1 MGRKYIFTAAFL
13 NFIGYY
19 VCLML
24 LFYIGLGTLS
34 LSVSIPLRLL
44 ILSCLTVFFLQNTRL
59 KPKSETYIFL
69 FFSLIYLI
77 RIFSDALKGLP
88 YYLGTSRLLLY
99 YLSFDMIPF
108 LLLSN
113 IKFKTTDYNAIR
125 KGILFSGF
133 LFAVL
138 AVVFFR
144 NYIGTVGRLTSET
157 ADIDMLSPLAL
168 SYCSSLTIGVAIS
181 YWMENPL
188 SLRQKFY
195 FLLLTAVSVTPFF
208 LGSSRGSLIALILPF
223 IFILIIKKNLF
234 TNLRTILILVLG
246 LVGIIYISEELG
258 SSLIERF
265 TSTGSDIA
273 EGNESAVRTIM
284 WQNAFNQF
292 VNNPI
297 MGDRLKLDGFDIYP
311 HNILFETL
319 QCTGF
324 LGFIPLSILLVI
336 IFIKSFNIFKYTPQY
351 SWISVLFIQCFT
363 QNMFSGSIFS
373 ASWLMMSM
381 AIVAAFARSENEI
394 FSTALLSKKQNK
406 NVAGKY
412 IVRRKSLSRKLI
424 II

>member
-1 MGRKYIFTAAFL
+1 MGSKYIFTAAFL

-34 LSVSIPLRLL
+34 LSVSVPLRLL
-44 ILSCLTVFFLQNTRL
+44 ILACLTVFFLQSTRL
-59 KPKSETYIFL
+59 KAKSETYIFL

-77 RIFSDALKGLP
+77 RIFSDALTGLP
-88 YYLGTSRLLLY
+88 YYIGTSRLLLY

-108 LLLSN
+108 LLISN
-113 IKFKTTDYNAIR
+113 IKFKAADYDIIK
-125 KGILFSGF
+125 KGILLSGF

-138 AVVFFR
+138 AIIFFR

-168 SYCSSLTIGVAIS
+168 SYCSSLTIGIAIS
-181 YWMENPL
+181 YWIENPI
-188 SLRQKFY
+188 SLGQKFY
-195 FLLLTAVSVTPFF
+195 FLLLISLSVTPFF

-223 IFILIIKKNLF
+223 IFILLIKKNVF
-234 TNLRTILILVLG
+234 TNFRTILILVIG
-246 LVGIIYISEELG
+246 LAGIIYVSQEFG

-265 TSTGSDIA
+265 VSTSSDIA

-292 VNNPI
+292 INNPI

-311 HNILFETL
+311 HNILFEIL

-324 LGFIPLSILLVI
+324 LGFIPFSILLII
-336 IFIKSFNIFKYTPQY
+336 IFIKAFRILKYTPQY
-351 SWISVLFIQCFT
+351 SWISILFIQCFT

-381 AIVAAFARSENEI
+381 AIVAAFARNENDI
-394 FSTALLSKKQNK
+394 FSNAVFSKKVNK
-406 NVAGKY
+406 YGA
-412 IVRRKSLSRKLI
+412 
-424 II
+424 

>member
-1 MGRKYIFTAAFL
+1 MSIGNRYIFTAAFL

-34 LSVSIPLRLL
+34 LSVSVPLRLL
-44 ILSCLTVFFLQNTRL
+44 ILACLTVFFLQSTRL
-59 KPKSETYIFL
+59 KAKSETYIFL

-77 RIFSDALKGLP
+77 RIFSDALTGLP
-88 YYLGTSRLLLY
+88 YYIGTSRLLLY

-108 LLLSN
+108 LLISN
-113 IKFKTTDYNAIR
+113 IKFKAADYDIIK
-125 KGILFSGF
+125 KGILLSGF

-138 AVVFFR
+138 AIIFFR

-168 SYCSSLTIGVAIS
+168 SYCSSLTIGIAIS
-181 YWMENPL
+181 YWIENL
-188 SLRQKFY
+188 ISLGQKFY
-195 FLLLTAVSVTPFF
+195 FLLLISLSVTPFF

-223 IFILIIKKNLF
+223 IFILLIKKNVF
-234 TNLRTILILVLG
+234 TNFRTILILVIG
-246 LVGIIYISEELG
+246 LTGIIYVSQEFG

-265 TSTGSDIA
+265 VSTSSDIA

-292 VNNPI
+292 INNPI

-311 HNILFETL
+311 HNILFEIL

-324 LGFIPLSILLVI
+324 LGFIPFSILLII
-336 IFIKSFNIFKYTPQY
+336 IFIKSFRILKYTPQY
-351 SWISVLFIQCFT
+351 SWISILFIQCFT

-381 AIVAAFARSENEI
+381 AIVAAFARNENDI
-394 FSTALLSKKQNK
+394 FSNAVFSKKVNK
-406 NVAGKY
+406 YGA
-412 IVRRKSLSRKLI
+412 
-424 II
+424 

>member
-1 MGRKYIFTAAFL
+1 MGSKYIFTAAFL

-24 LFYIGLGTLS
+24 LFYIGLGALS
-34 LSVSIPLRLL
+34 LSVSVPLRLL
-44 ILSCLTVFFLQNTRL
+44 ILACLTVFFLQSTRL
-59 KPKSETYIFL
+59 KAKSETYIFL

-77 RIFSDALKGLP
+77 RIFSDALTGLP
-88 YYLGTSRLLLY
+88 YYIGTSRLLLY

-108 LLLSN
+108 LLISN
-113 IKFKTTDYNAIR
+113 IKFKAADYDIIK
-125 KGILFSGF
+125 KGILLSGF

-138 AVVFFR
+138 AIIFFR

-168 SYCSSLTIGVAIS
+168 SYCSSLTIGIAIS
-181 YWMENPL
+181 YWIENPI
-188 SLRQKFY
+188 SVGQKFY
-195 FLLLTAVSVTPFF
+195 FLLLISLSVTPFF

-223 IFILIIKKNLF
+223 IFILLIKKNVF
-234 TNLRTILILVLG
+234 TNFRTILILVIG
-246 LVGIIYISEELG
+246 LAGIIYVSQEFG

-265 TSTGSDIA
+265 VSTSSDIA

-292 VNNPI
+292 INNPI

-311 HNILFETL
+311 HNILFEIL

-324 LGFIPLSILLVI
+324 LGFIPFSILLII
-336 IFIKSFNIFKYTPQY
+336 IFIKAFRILKYTPQY
-351 SWISVLFIQCFT
+351 SWISILFIQCFT

-381 AIVAAFARSENEI
+381 AIVAAFARNENDI
-394 FSTALLSKKQNK
+394 FSNAVFSKK
-406 NVAGKY
+406 
-412 IVRRKSLSRKLI
+412 
-424 II
+424 

>member
-1 MGRKYIFTAAFL
+1 MGSKYIFTAAFL

-24 LFYIGLGTLS
+24 LFYIGLGALS
-34 LSVSIPLRLL
+34 LSVSVPLRLL
-44 ILSCLTVFFLQNTRL
+44 ILACLTVFFLQSTRL
-59 KPKSETYIFL
+59 KAKSETYIFL

-77 RIFSDALKGLP
+77 RIFSDALTGLP
-88 YYLGTSRLLLY
+88 YYIGTSRLLLY

-108 LLLSN
+108 LLISN
-113 IKFKTTDYNAIR
+113 IKFKAADYDIIK
-125 KGILFSGF
+125 KGILLSGF

-138 AVVFFR
+138 AIIFFR

-168 SYCSSLTIGVAIS
+168 SYCSSLTIGIAIS
-181 YWMENPL
+181 YWIENPI
-188 SLRQKFY
+188 SLGQKFY
-195 FLLLTAVSVTPFF
+195 FLLLISLSVTPFF

-223 IFILIIKKNLF
+223 IFILLIKKNVF
-234 TNLRTILILVLG
+234 TNFRTILILVIG
-246 LVGIIYISEELG
+246 LAGIIYVSQEFG

-265 TSTGSDIA
+265 VSTSSDIA

-292 VNNPI
+292 INNPI

-311 HNILFETL
+311 HNILFEIL

-324 LGFIPLSILLVI
+324 LGFIPFSILLII
-336 IFIKSFNIFKYTPQY
+336 IFIKSFRILKYTPQY
-351 SWISVLFIQCFT
+351 SWISILFIQCFT

-381 AIVAAFARSENEI
+381 AIVAAFARNENDI
-394 FSTALLSKKQNK
+394 FSNAVFSKKVNK
-406 NVAGKY
+406 YGA
-412 IVRRKSLSRKLI
+412 
-424 II
+424 